1 MNLPVIFQKG
11 LAIVR
16 NTAGSGALLA
26 KKHTPELMIA
36 GGIVGFVVTIIETV
50 KATNET
56 NDILQHKETRFDMIE
71 SYRANDANNYT
82 AEDYDNDIRSV
93 NRQTK
98 VQLVKTW
105 APVAT
110 TGLSSVAMVLGG
122 YKILNGRY
130 VATAAAYKTL
140 EAFTDRYRQNVVEEL
155 GKDTDWRFAH
165 SIKAEE
171 LEARKLEE
179 EDDLSNGRRKSRKVP
194 KTAYADS
201 INNQIFD
208 AHSDYWKRYWNGDMM
223 LDFIR
228 RIEGQLQD
236 KLNTEGHVF
245 LNEAYDKLGLPRT
258 SQGAIIGWINR
269 PSNNHYEKGN
279 FLSLGYANDETP
291 EEEIRRI
298 LSITRNDDL
307 WCWITPNCDGV
318 IYKLIDLPYR
328 DR

>member
-26 KKHTPELMIA
+26 KKHAPELMIA

-50 KATNET
+50 KATNNT

-71 SYRANDANNYT
+71 SYRADSSNNYT

-130 VATAAAYKTL
+130 VATAAAYKAL
-140 EAFTDRYRQNVVEEL
+140 ETFTDRYRGNVIEEF
-155 GKDTDWRFAH
+155 GKDTDWRLAH
-165 SIKAEE
+165 TIKAEE
-171 LEARKLEE
+171 LEARRRE
-179 EDDLSNGRRKSRKVP
+179 EDEEPNGKRKRLKRP
-194 KTAYADS
+194 KTAYEKG

-208 AHSDYWKRYWNGDMM
+208 AHSDYWKRYWTGDMM
-223 LDFIR
+223 LDFVR
-228 RIEGQLQD
+228 MVESQLQD
-236 KLNTEGHVF
+236 KLNMNGHVF

-258 SQGAIIGWINR
+258 AQGAIIGWINR
-269 PSNNHYEKGN
+269 PSANHYEKGN
-279 FLSLGYANDETP
+279 FLSLGFANDETP
-291 EEEIRRI
+291 EEEVRRI
-298 LSITRNDDL
+298 LSISRNDDL

-318 IYKLIDLPYR
+318 IYQMIDLPYSER
-328 DR
+328 